1 MFTTNFN
8 NYLEKSQEANVLAK
22 VKKDFWINFITNIL
36 LVTIFTTLFLNTRS
50 NIFNIFFI
58 VATLFFS
65 YNSFTILRDYTNL
78 KIYFKL
84 KTIYLTQDIKELNKD
99 IITDEKDLD
108 LFLLQINKELEKAIK
123 PVAPVPVPIAED
135 KEFIQTIK
143 EIENTNIVS
152 ASTTNNNLNFIP
164 RIDEVFNNN
173 TIEDIINPN
182 LKKKAKQKLKQ
193 VADTEKLKGNFKVK
207 LEECMN
213 YVSVTNF
220 GIVTGSYCKNK
231 YCPVCSKAKEFKNKI
246 LIEELLKNFSDK
258 TILFATFTTKTITV
272 KSINE
277 VKEQR
282 EKLTKAYSK
291 LIRKLKNVT
300 GYIKKIEVVY
310 NEETNKLNIHIHA
323 ILLVKNYANSYIT
336 QKKWL
341 EYWQEAT
348 GDNTIKQVKIIL
360 INKEEKSLK
369 KLSSYVAKEN
379 LDKMKISDEI
389 SNLFEIAEEKK
400 RDLTFGGEFKEAKK
414 VTEAEMKKNRKQY
427 AKSIGDKLVNL
438 YWSREQNTYIN

>member
-1 MFTTNFN
+1 MFTINFN
-8 NYLEKSQEANVLAK
+8 NYLSKSQEANVLAE

-36 LVTIFTTLFLNTRS
+36 LITIFITLFFTTRS
-50 NIFNIFFI
+50 NIFNIFFLCVI
-58 VATLFFS
+58 LFCG
-65 YNSFTILRDYTNL
+65 YNSFTGVRDYTNL

-84 KTIYLTQDIKELNKD
+84 KTLKSEFEDISEF
-99 IITDEKDLD
+99 ITSEKD
-108 LFLLQINKELEKAIK
+108 FLLEINQKLEKTIK
-123 PVAPVPVPIAED
+123 PVAPVPVPITVAEE
-135 KEFIQTIK
+135 KNFIEAIK
-143 EIENTNIVS
+143 EIENIVPVPVVEV
-152 ASTTNNNLNFIP
+152 TNNNFNTTL
-164 RIDEVFNNN
+164 DEVFTNNA
-173 TIEDIINPN
+173 IEDIINPN
-182 LKKKAKQKLKQ
+182 LKRKAEQKLKH
-193 VADTEKLKGNFKVK
+193 TEKIKELKGNFKEK
-207 LEECMN
+207 IEECMN
-213 YVSVTNF
+213 YVSVTNY

-231 YCPVCSKAKEFKNKI
+231 YCPVCSKVKEFKNKI

-272 KSINE
+272 KSIDE
-277 VKEQR
+277 VKEHR

-310 NEETNKLNIHIHA
+310 NEETNKLNIHIHS

-369 KLSSYVAKEN
+369 KLSSYVAKADIER
-379 LDKMKISDEI
+379 MKISDEI
-389 SNLFEIAEEKK
+389 SNLFEMAEEKK

-438 YWSREQNTYIN
+438 YWSKEQNTYIN

>member
-8 NYLEKSQEANVLAK
+8 NYLTKSQDDNV
-22 VKKDFWINFITNIL
+22 VTEIKKDFWINFVTNIL
-36 LVTIFTTLFLNTRS
+36 LIFIFTTLFLNTRS
-50 NIFNIFFI
+50 NIFNIFFF
-58 VATLFFS
+58 VATLFCG
-65 YNSFTILRDYTNL
+65 YNSFTGLRDYTNL

-84 KTIYLTQDIKELNKD
+84 KTIHLTQDIKELNKD

-135 KEFIQTIK
+135 NFLQTIK
-143 EIENTNIVS
+143 EIENTNIIS

-164 RIDEVFNNN
+164 RIDEVFSNT

-182 LKKKAKQKLKQ
+182 LKRKAKQKLKQ
-193 VADTEKLKGNFKVK
+193 VADTEKLKGNFKQK

-213 YVSVTNF
+213 FVSVTNY

-231 YCPVCSKAKEFKNKI
+231 YCPVCSKIKEFKNKI

-272 KSINE
+272 TGIEE
-277 VKEQR
+277 VKEHR

-310 NEETNKLNIHIHA
+310 TKETNKLNIHIHA

-341 EYWQEAT
+341 EHWQEAT
-348 GDNTIKQVKIIL
+348 GDSTIKQVKIIV
-360 INKEEKSLK
+360 INKEKESFK
-369 KLSSYVAKEN
+369 KLSNYVAKEN
-379 LDKMKISDEI
+379 LEKMKVSDEI
-389 SNLFEIAEEKK
+389 SNLFEMAEDKK

-414 VTEAEMKKNRKQY
+414 VIEAEMKKNRKQY

-438 YWSREQNTYIN
+438 YWSKEENTYIN

>member
-1 MFTTNFN
+1 MFTINFN
-8 NYLEKSQEANVLAK
+8 KYLTKSQVDDNTIAEI
-22 VKKDFWINFITNIL
+22 KKDFKIHSLINIL
-36 LVTIFTTLFLNTRS
+36 LILIFITVFLKTRNS
-50 NIFNIFFI
+50 IFNVFFF
-58 VATLFFS
+58 VATLFYC
-65 YNSFTILRDYTNL
+65 YNLFTNLRDYTNL

-84 KTIYLTQDIKELNKD
+84 KAFDYNKG
-99 IITDEKDLD
+99 IEEFITDEKD
-108 LFLLQINKELEKAIK
+108 FLLQINKELEKAIK
-123 PVAPVPVPIAED
+123 PVTSVPVPVVAEED
-135 KEFIQTIK
+135 FVKAIK
-143 EIENTNIVS
+143 EIES
-152 ASTTNNNLNFIP
+152 ASTITNNNLIP
-164 RIDEVFNNN
+164 RIDEVFSNS

-193 VADTEKLKGNFKVK
+193 IEKTQELKGNFKRK
-207 LEECMN
+207 IEECLN

-272 KSINE
+272 KSIDE
-277 VKEQR
+277 VKEHR

-348 GDNTIKQVKIIL
+348 GDNTIKQVKIIP
-360 INKEEKSLK
+360 ISKEEKSLK
-369 KLSSYVAKEN
+369 KISSYVAKADDIER
-379 LDKMKISDEI
+379 MKISDEI
-389 SNLFEIAEEKK
+389 SNLFEMAEEKK

-427 AKSIGDKLVNL
+427 AKLIGNKLVNL
-438 YWSREQNTYIN
+438 YWDKEQNTYIN

>member
-1 MFTTNFN
+1 MFTINFN
-8 NYLEKSQEANVLAK
+8 NYLSKSQEANVLAE

-36 LVTIFTTLFLNTRS
+36 LVTIFITLFLNTRS
-50 NIFNIFFI
+50 NVFNLFFV
-58 VATLFFS
+58 VATLFCC
-65 YNSFTILRDYTNL
+65 YNSFTTVRDYTNL

-84 KTIYLTQDIKELNKD
+84 KALKNQFEDVTEF
-99 IITDEKDLD
+99 ITSEKD
-108 LFLLQINKELEKAIK
+108 FLLEINQELEKTIK
-123 PVAPVPVPIAED
+123 PVAEE
-135 KEFIQTIK
+135 KNFIEAIK
-143 EIENTNIVS
+143 EIENIVPV
-152 ASTTNNNLNFIP
+152 AEATTNNFIP
-164 RIDEVFNNN
+164 RTDKIFNADE
-173 TIEDIINPN
+173 IENIINPN
-182 LKKKAKQKLKQ
+182 LKKKTKQKLKQ
-193 VADTEKLKGNFKVK
+193 IEKTQELKGNIKEK
-207 LEECMN
+207 LEECLN

-231 YCPVCSKAKEFKNKI
+231 YCPVCSKVKEFKNKI

-272 KSINE
+272 TGIEE
-277 VKEQR
+277 VKEHR

-310 NEETNKLNIHIHA
+310 NEETNKLNIHIHS
-323 ILLVKNYANSYIT
+323 ILLVKNYANSYVT

-360 INKEEKSLK
+360 ISKEEKSLK
-369 KLSSYVAKEN
+369 KLSSYVAKADIER
-379 LDKMKISDEI
+379 MKISDEI
-389 SNLFEIAEEKK
+389 SNLFEMAEEKK

-438 YWSREQNTYIN
+438 YWSKEQNTYIN

>member
-36 LVTIFTTLFLNTRS
+36 LVTIFTTLFLKTRS

-84 KTIYLTQDIKELNKD
+84 KTIHLTQDIKELNKD

-123 PVAPVPVPIAED
+123 PVAPVPIAED

-143 EIENTNIVS
+143 EIENTDIVS
-152 ASTTNNNLNFIP
+152 ASSTNNNFIP
-164 RIDEVFNNN
+164 YTVNIDEVFNNN

-182 LKKKAKQKLKQ
+182 LKRKAEQKLKH
-193 VADTEKLKGNFKVK
+193 TEKIKELKGNFKEK
-207 LEECMN
+207 IEECMN
-213 YVSVTNF
+213 YVSVTNY
-220 GIVTGSYCKNK
+220 GIVTGSYCKNR
-231 YCPVCSKAKEFKNKI
+231 YCPFCAKVKELEIKA
-246 LIEELLKNFSDK
+246 LIEELLNHFSNR
-258 TILFATFTTKTITV
+258 TILFATFTVTSVVV
-272 KSINE
+272 KNVEEI
-277 VKEQR
+277 KEHR
-282 EKLTKAYSK
+282 EKLTKAFTK
-291 LIRKLKNVT
+291 MIRSFKTVT
-300 GYIKKIEVVY
+300 GYIKKLETTF
-310 NEETNKLNIHIHA
+310 NEETSQLNIHIHSF
-323 ILLVKNYANSYIT
+323 LLVTNYSSNYIKLSEWK
-336 QKKWL
+336 KKW
-341 EYWQEAT
+341 QQAT
-348 GDNTIKQVKIIL
+348 GDNKAKEIKIVL

-369 KLSSYVAKEN
+369 KLSSYVSK
-379 LDKMKISDEI
+379 LDLSKMKINDEI
-389 SNLFEIAEEKK
+389 SNLFSNAEKSK
-400 RDLTFGGEFKEAKK
+400 RDITFGGEFKEAKK
-414 VTEAEMKKNRKQY
+414 VIEAEMKKNRKQY

-438 YWSREQNTYIN
+438 YWNKEENTYIN

>member
-8 NYLEKSQEANVLAK
+8 NYLTKSQDDNV
-22 VKKDFWINFITNIL
+22 VTEIKKDFWINFITNIL
-36 LVTIFTTLFLNTRS
+36 LIFIFTTLFFTTRS
-50 NIFNIFFI
+50 NIFNIFFF
-58 VATLFFS
+58 VATLFCG
-65 YNSFTILRDYTNL
+65 YNSFTGVRDYTNL

-84 KTIYLTQDIKELNKD
+84 KTIHLTQDIKELNKD

-108 LFLLQINKELEKAIK
+108 LFLLQINKEIEKVIK
-123 PVAPVPVPIAED
+123 PVAPVPVAEN
-135 KEFIQTIK
+135 FIQTIK

-152 ASTTNNNLNFIP
+152 ASTTTNNNLNFIP
-164 RIDEVFNNN
+164 RIDEVFSNT
-173 TIEDIINPN
+173 TIENIINPN
-182 LKKKAKQKLKQ
+182 LKMKAKQKLKQ
-193 VADTEKLKGNFKVK
+193 IEKTQELKGNFKGK
-207 LEECMN
+207 IEECLN
-213 YVSVTNF
+213 YVSVSEY
-220 GIVTGSYCKNK
+220 GAVTGSYCKNK

-272 KSINE
+272 KSIDE
-277 VKEQR
+277 VKEHR

-300 GYIKKIEVVY
+300 GYIKKTEVVY

-336 QKKWL
+336 KKKWL

-414 VTEAEMKKNRKQY
+414 IIELEMKKNRKQY

-438 YWSREQNTYIN
+438 YWSKEENTYIN